1 MRAAAAILVLAA
13 LLLPGCTTMH
23 VVSDGGDSNLMLRGY
38 DPVAYFIEGRPMPGR
53 PEIKATHGGVTYRFA
68 SESNRQ
74 LFITQPARYVP
85 QYGGFC
91 AQRMSFAI
99 PAAAEPA
106 VFKIIAG
113 RLYVFGGAR
122 QRLYFEMD
130 QERNLRL
137 ADQYWESEVRDSIWQ
152 IQAFKR
158 GWIAR
163 VPHYRTEEILA
174 EEYARRSGK

>member
-1 MRAAAAILVLAA
+1 MLT
-13 LLLPGCTTMH
+13 LLLPGCATMY
-23 VVSDGGDSNLMLRGY
+23 VVSDGADSNLMLKGY
-38 DPVAYFIEGRPMPGR
+38 DPVAYLIEGRPVPGR
-53 PEIKATHGGVTYRFA
+53 PEIRTAHDGVTYRFA
-68 SESNRQ
+68 SHSNRQ

-99 PAAAEPA
+99 PAPAEPA
-106 VFKIIAG
+106 AFKIIAG

-137 ADQYWESEVRDSIWQ
+137 ADQYWEGEVRDSIWQ

-163 VPHYRTEEILA
+163 VPHYKSDELLA
-174 EEYARRSGK
+174 EEYARKAVK